1 MVEMKEEV
9 VENEVAKFV
18 GKWRGEVEHWV
29 AKGGSTMA
37 AFAAMLSGNKKEEE
51 RKKNEWKREKEWGI
65 YI

>member
-1 MVEMKEEV
+1 MRWRNLWG
-9 VENEVAKFV
+9 NE
-18 GKWRGEVEHWV
+18 GERWSIL
-29 AKGGSTMA
+29 AGQGGSTMA